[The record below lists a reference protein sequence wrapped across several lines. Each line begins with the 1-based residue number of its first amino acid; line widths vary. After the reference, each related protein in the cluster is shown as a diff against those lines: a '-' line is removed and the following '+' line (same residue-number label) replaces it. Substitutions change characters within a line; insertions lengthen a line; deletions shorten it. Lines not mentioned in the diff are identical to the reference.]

1 MGFVLRRSLPSISGL
16 LALLLGV
23 GFAAVAFLG
32 FPLWFPV
39 AFAILAVLIQYAIN
53 PFIIQWLVPAT
64 VIEHDGQRYL
74 TDHPLGE
81 LVARRCRDSGVPL
94 VKLGIVDDGTPNA
107 FTFGRTPASARMWVT
122 RGLLERLDERELD
135 AVICHELGHVKHWDF
150 AVMTVAAVVPMVLY
164 LVYVLT
170 RTSGR
175 NEAKAVAI
183 GAYLAYLVSQFTLL
197 ALSRAREYA
206 ADHWSCEC
214 TGDGDALASA
224 LVKVAYGMGQ
234 VNAEHK
240 TEVAALIAEG
250 KEGKKQAAKIQARSR
265 RAQSMRAM
273 GIFEQKQA
281 DAMAAA
287 FAGGIDPQRA
297 VAAMRWDVVN
307 PWGRTLEK
315 LSSHPLVARRIAA
328 LEESGLPGRPRVWD
342 VLRATSGASEAETWG
357 IRQAFARELAVAVA
371 PWVILIGLGVFG
383 LGTGSAVSIGLGLAI
398 AGVLFFVKQQVR
410 YPTRFSQVD
419 EVTSLLER
427 LDASPVA
434 GIGVEVRGQII
445 GRGFPGYVL
454 SPDLVVQDSSG
465 FVPLLYRQPVP
476 FMAALFALFRAP
488 AWFGQDVVARG
499 WYRRMPGP
507 VIELRQVTAADGSRR
522 SRSFQWVAR
531 YAASALVLFAG
542 IIVMLVGFSH

>member
-1 MGFVLRRSLPSISGL
+1 MGFVLRRSLPSIGGL
-16 LALLLGV
+16 VALLLGV

-39 AFAILAVLIQYAIN
+39 AFAIVLLLVQFAVN
-53 PFIIQWLVPAT
+53 PFIIQWLVPAA

-74 TDHPLGE
+74 TEHPIGE

-135 AVICHELGHVKHWDF
+135 AVVCHELGHVKHWDF

-164 LVYVLT
+164 LVYILT
-170 RTSGR
+170 RSSDRQG
-175 NEAKAVAI
+175 KAIAI

-240 TEVAALIAEG
+240 TEIAALIASG
-250 KEGKKQAAKIQARSR
+250 KAGKKQAAKLEARTR

-273 GIFEQKQA
+273 GIFEPRAA

-297 VAAMRWDVVN
+297 IAAMRWDVVN

-328 LEESGLPGRPRVWD
+328 LENSGLPGRPRVWD
-342 VLRATSGASEAETWG
+342 VLRAQAGASEAETWG
-357 IRQAFARELAVAVA
+357 LRQAFMRELAIAVA
-371 PWVILIGLGVFG
+371 PWVILVALGLFG

-410 YPTRFSQVD
+410 YPTRFAQVD
-419 EVTSLLER
+419 EITSLLER

-434 GIGVEVRGQII
+434 GIGVELRGEII

-454 SPDLVVQDSSG
+454 SPDLVVQDTSG

-476 FMAALFALFRAP
+476 FMATLFGLFRAP
-488 AWFGQDVVARG
+488 AWMGQQVVARG

-507 VIELRQVTAADGSRR
+507 IVELRQVTAADGSKRA
-522 SRSFQWVAR
+522 RSFQWVAR
-531 YAASALVLFAG
+531 YAASGLVLFAG
-542 IIVMLVGFSH
+542 IIVMLVGFSR